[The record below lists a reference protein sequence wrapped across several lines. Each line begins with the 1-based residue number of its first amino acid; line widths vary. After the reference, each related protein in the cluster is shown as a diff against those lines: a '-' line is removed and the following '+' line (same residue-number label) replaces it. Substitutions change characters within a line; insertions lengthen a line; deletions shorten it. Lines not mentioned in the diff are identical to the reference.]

1 MNAFRLSK
9 GEDDLIKGLY
19 IGGSYELHSDE
30 NNEGM
35 RNYPKKRA
43 TIFHMQGSQ
52 KEAILYAFESWSE
65 ESQNQVQAID

>member
-9 GEDDLIKGLY
+9 DEDDLIQGLY
-19 IGGSYELHSDE
+19 VGGSYELHSGQ

-43 TIFHMQGSQ
+43 AILHMQGSQ
-52 KEAILYAFESWSE
+52 KEAILYAWWVFSINESI
-65 ESQNQVQAID
+65 VQIPF